1 MEKEKILIVDEYEI
15 NRAILSELFSREYDI
30 LEAGNG
36 QDAVSLLSQPNICLI
51 FLDAR
56 LPTMDTRSLL
66 RMIRTQKKLAQIPVL
81 LMVNSTDDEKVR
93 LMLPDVADVIYRP
106 FHPELSGG
114 GFPVFWRCSGWNRIP
129 TKSHRH
135 S

>member
-56 LPTMDTRSLL
+56 LPTMDTGLFS
-66 RMIRTQKKLAQIPVL
+66 
-81 LMVNSTDDEKVR
+81 E
-93 LMLPDVADVIYRP
+93 
-106 FHPELSGG
+106 
-114 GFPVFWRCSGWNRIP
+114 
-129 TKSHRH
+129 
-135 S
+135 